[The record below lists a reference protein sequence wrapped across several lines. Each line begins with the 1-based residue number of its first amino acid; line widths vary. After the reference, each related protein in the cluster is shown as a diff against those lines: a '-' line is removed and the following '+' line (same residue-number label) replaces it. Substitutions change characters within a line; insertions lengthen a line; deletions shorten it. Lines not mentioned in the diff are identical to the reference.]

1 MSGGGA
7 LISVIGMGL
16 SRVWGTRLGNEPA
29 YVGVDQILRISN
41 LGVLYGVKGQ
51 YVPILTLYQ
60 QHFELSESEVEVQVG
75 AITISMARCYKRSI
89 GESISSLD
97 HRWLILSRF
106 VYVAILYMAT
116 LQVLNNLII
125 IISLSRSI

>member
-1 MSGGGA
+1 M
-7 LISVIGMGL
+7 
-16 SRVWGTRLGNEPA
+16 
-29 YVGVDQILRISN
+29 RISN

-60 QHFELSESEVEVQVG
+60 RHFELSVSRHLTSPEVAEVQVG
-75 AITISMARCYKRSI
+75 AITISMVRYYKRSV

-97 HRWLILSRF
+97 HRWLTLSRF
-106 VYVAILYMAT
+106 VCRRYLRSWLLS

-125 IISLSRSI
+125 ISLSRSI